1 MYKRQSYY
9 NGKVFTSENLKLSSL
24 KEQDIKIYNSND
36 EFIGLLTY
44 DNTKKFWKP
53 KNIIRLY

>member
-1 MYKRQSYY
+1 MEKSYY
-9 NGKVFTSENLKLSSL
+9 NGKVFTSENLKLSLL

-44 DNTKKFWKP
+44 DSRKKFWKP
-53 KNIIRLY
+53 KNIIRLF